1 MNSYYIPLLFQ
12 KSSDAVSMSDCDAA
26 VVGKAYF
33 PARMAGKLT
42 LRLVQEACKA
52 EKLQTAPKKA
62 TIKTAL
68 SYFGRQLVLSK
79 KVTILNECNLSRED
93 VQFL

>member
-1 MNSYYIPLLFQ
+1 
-12 KSSDAVSMSDCDAA
+12 MSDCDAA
-26 VVGKAYF
+26 VVGKEYF

-42 LRLVQEACKA
+42 LRLVQEACKV

-68 SYFGRQLVLSK
+68 SYFRRQLVLSK
-79 KVTILNECNLSRED
+79 KVTISKECNLSRED